1 MPGLE
6 AAQARLRV
14 SWEALTAS
22 DASPVERRD
31 LVWLQALLPDT
42 MGGCGLYDALSTHT
56 TAYAAARLKTWP
68 TLAAHLAAAS

>member
-6 AAQARLRV
+6 AAQDRLRV

-31 LVWLQALLPDT
+31 LAWLQALLPNT
-42 MGGCGLYDALSTHT
+42 THT
-56 TAYAAARLKTWP
+56 AAYAAARLKTWP